1 MTVPRTL
8 VVLQARP
15 FAPLATMLLTGA
27 VCVSLITCTG
37 AQPQSG
43 LQHVWFV
50 SPNGSDD
57 GPGTI
62 EAPFRTPE
70 RGLAA
75 VTAACSPMCANG
87 AELVLRAGV

>member
-1 MTVPRTL
+1 
-8 VVLQARP
+8 
-15 FAPLATMLLTGA
+15 MLLTGA
-27 VCVSLITCTG
+27 VYVSLITG